1 MITISLND
9 HDRQQ
14 LKHTFKTTAD
24 RRLHDRCQ
32 AILMADRGR
41 RHHQIADDLRVAPR
55 TLPRW
60 LNAYRTEGLDGL
72 RIHWAPGQAPPITG
86 SLAPEIVAWV
96 KQGPAGGGL
105 DRANWTAAE
114 LATYLYQTRGIAVS
128 ERTMRAFC
136 TKHGIRPYRP
146 TYQYLKG
153 DPAQQ
158 ETARQDLE
166 TFKKSRSQ

>member
-1 MITISLND
+1 LNE

-14 LKHTFKTTAD
+14 LERTFTTTTD

-32 AILMADRGR
+32 AILMAARGR
-41 RHHQIADDLRVAPR
+41 RHHQIAEDLRITPR

-60 LNAYRTEGLDGL
+60 LNAYRRDGLDGL
-72 RIHWAPGQAPPITG
+72 RIHWAPGRAPRIPE

-96 KQGPAGGGL
+96 KQGPAGCGL

-114 LATYLYQTRGIAVS
+114 LATSLSRTKGIAVS

-136 TKHGIRPYRP
+136 TTYGVRPYRP

-158 ETARQDLE
+158 EAARQDLA
-166 TFKKSRSQ
+166 TLKKMPKRVTSSC